1 MSETPNTPDDASTV
15 ESAADPAPEPTPEP
29 TPEHVSQDCAKAP
42 LNPKWTFKLVIITVF
57 VLGFGILGLYDAVV
71 KYPARGERFADW
83 AKWQYLEA
91 AENAG
96 SEQFGIFERET
107 SVADPVAEL
116 ARLNED
122 QTRQRNATDA
132 QNQSSS
138 RHLRAT
144 MYNTRRDWLSG
155 LKTIGQLTPERTTID
170 NSKDELDALK
180 TKWASETSNPKPLK
194 GYDIP
199 SQWGI
204 MVVCGFV
211 GIWMLIHVLKVM
223 GQKFSWEASTKTI
236 TVPGPISIAA
246 ADLEEVDKRKWDKFI
261 VFLKL
266 KDSHASHAGKEI
278 KIDTYQHGLVEDWI
292 LAMEADAIE
301 SGEPDSQED
310 GE

>member
-1 MSETPNTPDDASTV
+1 MSETPNTPDEASTV
-15 ESAADPAPEPTPEP
+15 ESAADSALAP
-29 TPEHVSQDCAKAP
+29 TPEHVLQDCARAP

-57 VLGFGILGLYDAVV
+57 VLGFGVLGLYDATI
-71 KYPARGERFADW
+71 KYPKRGERYADW

-91 AENAG
+91 AKSAG
-96 SEQFGIFERET
+96 TEQFGIFEREA
-107 SVADPVAEL
+107 SVADPAAEL
-116 ARLNED
+116 ARLNEE

-138 RHLRAT
+138 RHLRAE

-170 NSKDELDALK
+170 SSKDELEALK

-204 MVVCGFV
+204 LFVCGFV
-211 GIWMLIHVLKVM
+211 GIWMLIHIIKVM

-236 TVPGPISIAA
+236 TVPGPITIAA
-246 ADLEEVDKRKWDKFI
+246 SDLEEVDKRKWDKFI
-261 VFLKL
+261 VFLNL
-266 KDSHASHAGKEI
+266 KDTHASHGGKEI
-278 KIDTYQHGLVEDWI
+278 KVDTYQHGLVEDWI

-301 SGEPDSQED
+301 SGEQDSQED